1 MFAMLKGQ
9 YAHLMKKSG
18 GMQTRMF
25 TKEELR
31 MLLSVREPEKLT
43 VCRQLRERTGEREGG
58 EEDHYP
64 TWRERC
70 MGCGSMDTNNLGH
83 LESGYTIR
91 TDSYGERLREL
102 DGSEARFSTSYSNE
116 ARFLDRAPEPRRR
129 TAAVMTPAQSRSVL
143 DREMRALGMIPPPPA
158 STPQPPPRPA
168 PTPRPVVNRPSNRFS
183 VHPFIKNQ
191 LMRWSRAPTGR
202 FLGTARRESSSESP
216 PRKRTHTEK

>member
-1 MFAMLKGQ
+1 
-9 YAHLMKKSG
+9 
-18 GMQTRMF
+18 
-25 TKEELR
+25 

-43 VCRQLRERTGEREGG
+43 VCRQLRERTGEAEGG
-58 EEDHYP
+58 EEEHYP

-116 ARFLDRAPEPRRR
+116 ARFLDRAPEPRKR

-143 DREMRALGMIPPPPA
+143 DREMRALGMFPPSFYFSSPFPGSAHPSPPP
-158 STPQPPPRPA
+158 SRPPPNS
-168 PTPRPVVNRPSNRFS
+168 RPVVSRPTNRFS
-183 VHPFIKNQ
+183 GHPLIGRQ
-191 LMRWSRAPTGR
+191 LLQQRTSTGR
-202 FLGTARRESSSESP
+202 LLGTARQENSSQSP
-216 PRKRTHTEK
+216 PRKRAHTEE